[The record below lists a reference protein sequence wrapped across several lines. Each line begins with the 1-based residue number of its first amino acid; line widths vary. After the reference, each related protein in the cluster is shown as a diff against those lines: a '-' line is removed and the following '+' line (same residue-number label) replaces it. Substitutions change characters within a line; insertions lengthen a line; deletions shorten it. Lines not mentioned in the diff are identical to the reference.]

1 MLRIQIFLFKICY
14 CIFFI
19 ILSINLGDFV
29 CRIYIGMSPT
39 YKSPKI
45 SYKFFCEIC
54 DYKCNKKSEYTK
66 HISTAKHKILH
77 NPTSIC
83 LQSAT
88 PKTYSCICGK
98 EYKHSSTLSHHK
110 KKCDKIN
117 NNNTSNTSHNVEEGL
132 HQGEIVTNSMT
143 HSDFKEILVLMMKE
157 NKEFQKSFLDI
168 IPQLKTGINNSH
180 NTITNN
186 NTTNNQF
193 NINMFLNE
201 HCKNAMNLTDFINSL
216 PITNET
222 YDNTIENGLTQTLT
236 KLVVNGLNNM
246 DIVDRPIHCTDP
258 SRKIMYVK
266 DNDNWE
272 KDNELV
278 LLLKGIKDLSLK
290 QRTMINKWQD
300 ANYGWNVD
308 EDLQSKMTKIIFH
321 SMTNIED
328 DHKETNKI
336 IRAISKNTY
345 LNNDIKAEYNKI

>member
-1 MLRIQIFLFKICY
+1 MF
-14 CIFFI
+14 
-19 ILSINLGDFV
+19 
-29 CRIYIGMSPT
+29 PT

-45 SYKFFCEIC
+45 SYKFFCEKC
-54 DYKCNKKSEYTK
+54 DYNCNKNSEYTK
-66 HISTAKHKILH
+66 HVSTAKHKILH
-77 NPTSIC
+77 NPTLNSTHTD
-83 LQSAT
+83 AT
-88 PKTYSCICGK
+88 RTYSCNCGK
-98 EYKHSSTLSHHK
+98 IYKHSSTLYHHR
-110 KKCDKIN
+110 KKCSVNMADQN
-117 NNNTSNTSHNVEEGL
+117 NDYIHNVGNLEEG
-132 HQGEIVTNSMT
+132 TNVGDINMSTNTMS
-143 HSDFKEILVLMMKE
+143 HSDFKEIMVLMMKE

-168 IPQLKTGINNSH
+168 IPQLQNGINNSH
-180 NTITNN
+180 NTITNNN

-246 DIVDRPIHCTDP
+246 NIVDRPIHCTDP
-258 SRKIMYVK
+258 SRKTMYVK

-278 LLLKGIKDLSLK
+278 LLLKGIKELSLK

-308 EDLQSKMTKIIFH
+308 EDLQSKMTKLIFH

-328 DHKETNKI
+328 DQKETNKI
-336 IRAISKNTY
+336 IRAIGKNTY

>member
-1 MLRIQIFLFKICY
+1 MY
-14 CIFFI
+14 
-19 ILSINLGDFV
+19 
-29 CRIYIGMSPT
+29 PT

-45 SYKFFCEIC
+45 SKKFFCEKC
-54 DYKCNKKSEYTK
+54 DYNCNKKSEYTK
-66 HISTAKHKILH
+66 HVSTAKHKILH
-77 NPTSIC
+77 NPTSKNLHTTI
-83 LQSAT
+83 
-88 PKTYSCICGK
+88 PRTYSCICGK
-98 EYKHSSTLSHHK
+98 VYKHSSTLYHHK
-110 KKCDKIN
+110 KNCYIN
-117 NNNTSNTSHNVEEGL
+117 TADQNIECIYNTGKSEEGL
-132 HQGEIVTNSMT
+132 IDVETNTNTMSQ
-143 HSDFKEILVLMMKE
+143 SDFKEILVLMMKD
-157 NKEFQKSFLDI
+157 NKEFQKTFLDI
-168 IPQLKTGINNSH
+168 IPQLQNGINNSH

-258 SRKIMYVK
+258 SRKTMYVK

-272 KDNELV
+272 KDNELI

-308 EDLQSKMTKIIFH
+308 EDLQSKMTKLIFN
-321 SMTNIED
+321 SMTNVED
-328 DHKETNKI
+328 DQKETNKI
-336 IRAISKNTY
+336 IRAIGKNTY
-345 LNNDIKAEYNKI
+345 LSNDIKAEYNKI